1 MPAMRKSLKVDSL
14 KKWAALDRK
23 RFMGPNLAKTIGL
36 AKKKDFRLFP
46 DESPKDGIGCSLNI
60 SKKIGKRITSFF
72 KSVHGLFFFA
82 RFTGIYKTISKIGV
96 PKNSQKKYI

>member
-1 MPAMRKSLKVDSL
+1 M
-14 KKWAALDRK
+14 
-23 RFMGPNLAKTIGL
+23 

-60 SKKIGKRITSFF
+60 SKKSGKRITSFF

-82 RFTGIYKTISKIGV
+82 RFTGIYITNLKKGV
-96 PKNSQKKYI
+96 PKN

>member
-1 MPAMRKSLKVDSL
+1 
-14 KKWAALDRK
+14 
-23 RFMGPNLAKTIGL
+23 MGLI
-36 AKKKDFRLFP
+36 KKKDFRLVP

-72 KSVHGLFFFA
+72 KSVHELFFFA
-82 RFTGIYKTISKIGV
+82 RFTGIYKIISKIGV

>member
-14 KKWAALDRK
+14 RNRAIFGIVLFIA
-23 RFMGPNLAKTIGL
+23 PNLEKWNGL
-36 AKKKDFRLFP
+36 VKKKDFRLFP

-60 SKKIGKRITSFF
+60 SKKIGKRITFFF

-82 RFTGIYKTISKIGV
+82 RFTGIYKTILK
-96 PKNSQKKYI
+96 